1 MIDELRKEQGFSV
14 DPMCRTL
21 GVSKSGY
28 YAWKNRKPSARKQED
43 ERLKVVSMQSLMKDH
58 DHERGR
64 GTYGPEKIQDEL
76 ADVEKIEVG
85 INRIKR
91 LRRQMN
97 IRCKQ
102 VKKYKATTDSNH
114 TLPVAPNLLDQEFAM
129 SGPNQAWVA
138 DITYVATEEGW
149 LYLAAIKDL
158 WNKEIV
164 GYAMSHRMTQDL
176 VGRALFRAVAARR
189 PPKGLIHHSDRGSQ
203 YCSRRYQKLMKQFG
217 MKPSMSRKG
226 NCWDNAPMESF
237 FGTLKQEMVH
247 HRRYRTRQQAM
258 GEIREYIEVFYNRQ
272 RRHASLG
279 NLSPA
284 AYWKK
289 FIGRQGAA

>member
-1 MIDELRKEQGFSV
+1 MIEELRQEQGFPV
-14 DPMCRTL
+14 VPMCRVL

-28 YAWKNRKPSARKQED
+28 YVWRNRKPSARKRED
-43 ERLKVVSMQSLMKDH
+43 ERLKVAIKAA
-58 DHERGR
+58 HERGR
-64 GTYGPEKIQDEL
+64 GTYGPEKIQEEL
-76 ADVEKIEVG
+76 VEVEKVEVG

-91 LRRQMN
+91 LRRELK

-114 TLPVAPNLLDQEFAM
+114 KLPVAPNLLNQDFAVP
-129 SGPNQAWVA
+129 GPNQAWVA
-138 DITYVATEEGW
+138 DITYVATNEGW

-158 WNKEIV
+158 WNREIV
-164 GYAMSHRMTQDL
+164 GYAMNHRMTQDL

-203 YCSRRYQKLMKQFG
+203 YCSHSHQKLMKQFK

-226 NCWDNAPMESF
+226 NCWDNASMESF

-247 HRRYRTRQQAM
+247 HRKYRTRREAM
-258 GEIREYIEVFYNRQ
+258 TEISEYIEVFYNRQ
-272 RRHASLG
+272 RRHANLG

-289 FIGRQGAA
+289 FIRRQGAA